1 MSYENKLTNLVF
13 KNKENSAKTQFASF
27 SFLFFY
33 IKKKNTQ
40 NEMHECYVMQLLEI
54 KGKTQKPNNKEKW
67 SQREK
72 Q

>member
-1 MSYENKLTNLVF
+1 
-13 KNKENSAKTQFASF
+13 
-27 SFLFFY
+27 
-33 IKKKNTQ
+33 
-40 NEMHECYVMQLLEI
+40 MHECYVMQLLEI